1 MYLLRK
7 SFKYNVELFVM
18 QKISKLLFSLF
29 LFTFIASCSLVDDYL
44 DKEEWTDQS
53 DIDYLVGVKESGKLK
68 KELHFSNTDDYDTK
82 SDIEFV
88 YKDNKLTQQIFTDY
102 NWDNPVV
109 IQKDTFLYDCEIL
122 CSRVHYLMEKIPTS
136 PLVIAKTFN
145 YYYPDENTKIKV
157 EFSETGEIDDS
168 IVFVY
173 SSKLL
178 IKERHFKSN
187 GSSHFSFEYNLDN
200 KLSKI
205 IDLTR
210 GLTTINYFDE
220 NGVLE
225 NTKVFI
231 GDEVQSEITYERIV
245 KNNLLTIKR
254 FVKLSNKT
262 DKFLSS
268 VKTFESGILIE
279 LAEHHVSLSGAE
291 WWCTRYEYF

>member
-1 MYLLRK
+1 MNVKLL
-7 SFKYNVELFVM
+7 VM
-18 QKISKLLFSLF
+18 QKIIKLLFSIF
-29 LFTFIASCSLVDDYL
+29 LLVLITGCSLVDDYL
-44 DKEEWTDQS
+44 DNEEWADQS
-53 DIDYLVGVKESGKLK
+53 DIDYLVGTKESGKLK
-68 KELHFSNTDDYDTK
+68 KELHFLNTDDYDTK

-88 YKDNKLTQQIFTDY
+88 YKDNKLSAQIFTDY

-136 PLVIAKTFN
+136 PLVVAKTFN

-168 IVFVY
+168 IVYVY
-173 SSKLL
+173 SGKLL
-178 IKERHFKSN
+178 VEETHFKN
-187 GSSHFSFEYNLDN
+187 TGSAHFLFEYNSDN

-205 IDLTR
+205 VDLTR
-210 GLTTINYFDE
+210 NLTTINYFDE

-231 GDEVQSEITYERIV
+231 ENEVQSETTYERIV
-245 KNNLLTIKR
+245 KDNLLTIKR
-254 FVKLSNKT
+254 YIKLSNRT
-262 DKFLSS
+262 DNILSS

>member
-1 MYLLRK
+1 
-7 SFKYNVELFVM
+7 M
-18 QKISKLLFSLF
+18 QKISKLLFSFF
-29 LFTFIASCSLVDDYL
+29 LIAFIASCSLVDDYL
-44 DKEEWTDQS
+44 DNEEWADQS

-68 KELHFSNTDDYDTK
+68 KELHFLNTDDYVTK
-82 SDIEFV
+82 SDIEFI
-88 YKDNKLTQQIFTDY
+88 YINNKLTQQIFTDY

-122 CSRVHYLMEKIPTS
+122 CSKVHYLMEEIPTS
-136 PLVIAKTFN
+136 PLVVAKTFN

-157 EFSETGEIDDS
+157 EYSETEEIDDS

-173 SSKLL
+173 SGKLL
-178 IKERHFKSN
+178 VEETHFKN
-187 GSSHFSFEYNLDN
+187 TGSAHFLFEYNSDN

-205 IDLTR
+205 VDLTR
-210 GLTTINYFDE
+210 NLTTINYFDK

-231 GDEVQSEITYERIV
+231 GDEVQSEITYQRIV
-245 KNNLLTIKR
+245 KDNLLTIKR
-254 FVKLSNKT
+254 FIKLSNRT

-268 VKTFESGILIE
+268 VKIFESGILIE